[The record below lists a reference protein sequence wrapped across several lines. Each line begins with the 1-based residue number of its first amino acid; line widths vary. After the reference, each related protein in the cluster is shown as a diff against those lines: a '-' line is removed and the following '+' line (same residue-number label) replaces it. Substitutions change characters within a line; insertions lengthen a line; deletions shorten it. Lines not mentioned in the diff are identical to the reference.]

1 MTHTFWLQSP
11 ESGKTHLSL
20 DLHRRRLQTQHNW
33 VCSATSPNENQNAR
47 CQRECWTKQ
56 WSESQQCL
64 SELVCSRLSLLLCWI
79 AALISIFS
87 MKAIFSPLYNTFS
100 VLLCQLEKG
109 LVWDKPPTFAKTTDP
124 TPAES
129 VYFNHRLCRRWIS
142 GFCKGWWLVPHTAA
156 LWSRRRRCSLYWRA
170 LCSCRGCCGWRWRWW
185 CVTLL
190 GLAGCGLFGPYRA
203 GEIETTLM
211 LFWNNSETLRL
222 RWFMSVTAGVHNQT
236 LACTNWVTHSTSPA
250 GSCHCNCSF

>member
-129 VYFNHRLCRRWIS
+129 MIKIHRLCRRWIS

-185 CVTLL
+185 CVTAGSRWLWAVRPLPRRRDWNHSDVILKQFWNIAFEMIHVCNCRCSQPNL
-190 GLAGCGLFGPYRA
+190 GLHKLGHPLNIP
-203 GEIETTLM
+203 
-211 LFWNNSETLRL
+211 
-222 RWFMSVTAGVHNQT
+222 
-236 LACTNWVTHSTSPA
+236 NWLLPL
-250 GSCHCNCSF
+250 